1 MSEEIVVVFTAKS
14 VERILSEGGSAAWRL
29 DRNHARRCEYVVCT
43 RNLHSAWGDGAEE
56 HQSAFLIGKIRDV
69 VRCRPTPEN
78 AEHEKNRFLIEFTEY
93 ARLNIPNA
101 WKGDRNPVKYATLD
115 DLGIDP
121 AKLTWESL
129 PDVAKTPERNT
140 SKEAAPMNGAGVK
153 ALTMAEAKKGLAL
166 TFNVPPE
173 AIEITIRG

>member
-1 MSEEIVVVFTAKS
+1 MPEEAVVVFTAKS

-29 DRNHARRCEYVVCT
+29 DRNHARRCDYVVCT
-43 RNLHSAWGDGAEE
+43 RNLHSKWGDGTEE

-69 VRCRPTPEN
+69 VPCRPTPEN
-78 AEHEKNRFLIEFTEY
+78 AEHEKNRFLIEFSQY
-93 ARLNIPNA
+93 ARLNVPNA
-101 WKGDRNPVKYATLD
+101 WKGDRNPVGYATLGS
-115 DLGIDP
+115 LGIDP
-121 AKLTWESL
+121 AKLAWQNVPE
-129 PDVAKTPERNT
+129 VAEAPKRNAT
-140 SKEAAPMNGAGVK
+140 SEAALANGAGGK